1 MSQPTPD
8 STPRAVPEADR
19 VIAHYGHPPSA
30 EVRRQIE
37 QILAQRR
44 EQFLALERL
53 KSRPRPGREGFDDR
67 GR

>member
-1 MSQPTPD
+1 M
-8 STPRAVPEADR
+8 PEADR

-30 EVRRQIE
+30 EVRQKIE
-37 QILAQRR
+37 QTLAQQR